1 METRKHLK
9 ISSIVILIFAGSSL
23 LQILSEILFG
33 ELNNAAIPEGA
44 PGNVLLITKIFMLCV
59 SVLLLLPSIYVGVK
73 GLKMAKKPDGSKG
86 HIVWATIIFV
96 IAVLSLI
103 DPVLG
108 FINNEGTT
116 ETIGAL
122 FSVLLE
128 IVIYLDYIK
137 YAKAVAKE
145 N

>member
-23 LQILSEILFG
+23 IQILSEILFG

-44 PGNVLLITKIFMLCV
+44 PGNVLLITPIFMLCI
-59 SVLLLLPSIYVGVK
+59 SALLLLPSIYVGVK

-108 FINNEGTT
+108 FMSNEGTI
-116 ETIGAL
+116 ETISAFFG
-122 FSVLLE
+122 VLLE
-128 IVIYLDYIK
+128 IVIYYDYIK